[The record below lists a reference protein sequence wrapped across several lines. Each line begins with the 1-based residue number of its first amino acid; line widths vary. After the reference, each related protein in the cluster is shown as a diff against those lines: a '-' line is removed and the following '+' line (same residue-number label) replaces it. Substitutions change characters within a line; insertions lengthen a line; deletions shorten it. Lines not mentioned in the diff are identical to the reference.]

1 MFGVLDTIK
10 SIKPEVQTYGLGA
23 CYSYASLILVS
34 LRGLLWDHP
43 ADAVGVLG

>member
-10 SIKPEVQTYGLGA
+10 SIKPDVQTYGMGA

-34 LRGLLWDHP
+34 SSSEVHLQ
-43 ADAVGVLG
+43 AVARSSC